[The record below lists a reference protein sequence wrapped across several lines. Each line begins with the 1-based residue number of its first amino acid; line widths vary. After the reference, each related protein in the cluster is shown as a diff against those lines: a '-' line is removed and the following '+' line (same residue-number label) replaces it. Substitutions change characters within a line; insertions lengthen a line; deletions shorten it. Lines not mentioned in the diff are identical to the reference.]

1 VDGNEQL
8 SASGVTRRR
17 LLLLGMSG
25 LAVSVLPG
33 CSLFVMAG
41 KMFFGDPK
49 QKCQFRRSTG
59 VDLTKGE
66 KKLLIACTAP
76 HGVLN
81 KFPAIQID
89 LVDRIS
95 HLLKTRGVKVVDSD
109 DVATWLDD
117 NGHWGDFG
125 ELSARFKADYV
136 VHVQIT
142 TFEVDVPNSSNLQQG
157 RMSCRV
163 EILDCKKTGSPSGV
177 FDNTYD
183 MSYPKFPIQN
193 ENKSERIFLESFMKN
208 VSTSLA
214 QLLYDHRASE
224 VVS

>member
-1 VDGNEQL
+1 MDGNEQL

-136 VHVQIT
+136 VHVNII

-163 EILDCKKTGSPSGV
+163 EILDCKKTDSPSGV

>member
-1 VDGNEQL
+1 MDGTDQRN
-8 SASGVTRRR
+8 SASVSRRR
-17 LLLLGMSG
+17 LLQLGLSG

-49 QKCQFRRSTG
+49 QKSQFRRSTD

-66 KKLLIACTAP
+66 KKLLIACSAP

-81 KFPAIQID
+81 RFPAIQID
-89 LVDRIS
+89 LVDRMS
-95 HLLKTRGVKVVDSD
+95 HLLKTRGVKVIPSD

-117 NGHWGDFG
+117 NGDWGDFG

-136 VHVQIT
+136 VHVTIT
-142 TFEVDVPNSSNLQQG
+142 RFEVDVPNSSNLQQG

-163 EILDCKKTGSPSGV
+163 EILDCKKTGSPTGV

-183 MSYPKFPIQN
+183 MSYPKFPIQK

-224 VVS
+224 VIS